1 MGFWDK
7 VKEVGIVIVAIITS
21 PILVPIVFIAEWLES
36 KENIIALDGKS
47 MSGKDTLMSVLSG
60 KGFIEEKDRKVTP
73 GNQMVKM
80 EIKYGNTEFAVT
92 EFHNVSGADKANK
105 DKEELR
111 KKIFSDE
118 YSSKNIY
125 FIYLF
130 DAELYRDNPTEKKDI
145 QADIKAFLKQINSIN
160 SNPEREKKINFRV
173 LGTRGDKFG
182 FFTSKKEKR
191 TIENE
196 IRSLG
201 VECEIFDMKKSKAEH
216 LMPFIVGEQK

>member
-7 VKEVGIVIVAIITS
+7 VGEIALIVVAVIFS
-21 PILVPIVFIAEWLES
+21 PIWLPIVLIAVWLDS

-47 MSGKDTLMSVLSG
+47 MSGKDTLINILSN
-60 KGFIEEKDRKVTP
+60 KGFTKKHKATP
-73 GNQMVKM
+73 DNQMLKM

-92 EFHNVSGADKANK
+92 EFHNVSGADKANNQK
-105 DKEELR
+105 AELR

-130 DAELYRDNPTEKKDI
+130 DAQLYRDNPTEKKDI

-160 SNPEREKKINFRV
+160 SKPGREKKINFRV
-173 LGTRGDKFG
+173 LGTRGDKFAE
-182 FFTSKKEKR
+182 KDKEN
-191 TIENE
+191 IENQ
-196 IRSLG
+196 IRQLG
-201 VECEIFDMKKSKAEH
+201 AECEIFDMTKTKTEH